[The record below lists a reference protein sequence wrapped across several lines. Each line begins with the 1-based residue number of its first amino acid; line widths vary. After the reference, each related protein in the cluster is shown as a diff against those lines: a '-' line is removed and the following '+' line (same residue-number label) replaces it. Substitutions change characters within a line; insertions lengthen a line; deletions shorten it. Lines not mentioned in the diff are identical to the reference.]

1 MVEPNTALSARSR
14 DLARRPL
21 DSKILGGVLIVVGAV
36 LLLGRI
42 TSIDLGHYGWPL
54 FVIVP
59 GILILLLSSSNRGAL
74 GEGLAITG
82 SMLTV
87 IGLILL
93 YQNAT
98 GRFESWAYAWALVFP
113 GSAGAGMVLYG
124 RRAGRQGNV
133 RVGLR
138 LGLVAVVLF
147 LVGAV
152 FFELVLGIGGFRL
165 PWSGVLLPLVVIVAG
180 VALLLRNLR
189 AGAARDSR

>member
-1 MVEPNTALSARSR
+1 M
-14 DLARRPL
+14 
-21 DSKILGGVLIVVGAV
+21 

-59 GILILLLSSSNRGAL
+59 GVLILLLASSNRGAL
-74 GEGLAITG
+74 SEGLAITG
-82 SMLTV
+82 SILTAT
-87 IGLILL
+87 GLILL

-124 RRAGRQGNV
+124 WRAGRQGNV

-165 PWSGVLLPLVVIVAG
+165 PWSGVLIPLVVIVAG

-189 AGAARDSR
+189 AGVARDSR